1 MNKTISKMCRITLQE
16 MLRLCTEEQQLF
28 FKRMYSPSNLELP
41 INEVVDQMEDEKLD
55 WAISQCESTLRKNGI
70 NVIDTDNEEK
80 NKRIRSMT
88 EDERTEY
95 LEINAYELNCYPL
108 STNEYPTIL
117 FILVNIHGCL
127 ASYLL
132 ETLYEA

>member
-55 WAISQCESTLRKNGI
+55 WAISQCESTLKKNGI

-80 NKRIRSMT
+80 YTKDDLIEAFYAGRSKITFCDSSDNEFDTFEEWFNK
-88 EDERTEY
+88 E
-95 LEINAYELNCYPL
+95 
-108 STNEYPTIL
+108 
-117 FILVNIHGCL
+117 
-127 ASYLL
+127 
-132 ETLYEA
+132 